1 MLPVAAVKIVKQFD
15 RYLFKCI
22 DRAGGAYGYV
32 DMGGWIGGQAEYVM
46 VPYADFNLLKFL
58 TKSSHGKILDLTML
72 TDILPTGFT
81 GSYGRCEGWFSRIY
95 RRCRASRS
103 SVCLK
108 LSILGAAIVIVGDL
122 NEERLAHAKFWL

>member
-1 MLPVAAVKIVKQFD
+1 LTGICLNVNG
-15 RYLFKCI
+15 

-58 TKSSHGKILDLTML
+58 TKASHGKDIRSML

-81 GSYGRCEGWFSRIY
+81 
-95 RRCRASRS
+95 
-103 SVCLK
+103 
-108 LSILGAAIVIVGDL
+108 
-122 NEERLAHAKFWL
+122 ERLWQV

>member
-1 MLPVAAVKIVKQFD
+1 LTGICLNVNG
-15 RYLFKCI
+15 

-58 TKSSHGKILDLTML
+58 TKSKPWKDIRSNYA

-81 GSYGRCEGWFSRIY
+81 
-95 RRCRASRS
+95 
-103 SVCLK
+103 
-108 LSILGAAIVIVGDL
+108 
-122 NEERLAHAKFWL
+122 ERLWQV